1 MTSNLSLFSF
11 AILKTLL
18 GTVGPGL
25 ILAGIFEKCPFPFCV
40 RREFHREGHAVRIP
54 VERFEAKEQPGLFKA
69 SGGRQLAHIGVI
81 DSSESNRA
89 TSLPR
94 KVSARRTA

>member
-1 MTSNLSLFSF
+1 VISNLSLFSF

-54 VERFEAKEQPGLFKA
+54 VERLEPEQFSQVPGE
-69 SGGRQLAHIGVI
+69 RLADISVLIPVDGIG
-81 DSSESNRA
+81 SPA
-89 TSLPR
+89 TSSPR

>member
-1 MTSNLSLFSF
+1 MFANLHLL
-11 AILKTLL
+11 AMVIARTLL

-40 RREFHREGHAVRIP
+40 SRDLHQDDHDIELPPI
-54 VERFEAKEQPGLFKA
+54 ERFEAKEQLGLFKA

-94 KVSARRTA
+94 KVRRSA